1 MEIKLEKL
9 TELKREVKITLAA
22 PLVVESYNKSYQKL
36 KEQVSIKGFRK
47 GKIPQSVIESRYKQT
62 MQEEVMKD
70 LVNKYLSQAIKEK
83 KLKVVTQP
91 KVKTEEIT
99 KGKPFIFTTTFE
111 IFPEFDL
118 PVFNEQIKLQ
128 KATWKIEQQEID
140 NYANLLCLQAYTYE
154 PKTDAIKDKD
164 QVSLKLHFKKVANQK
179 EDRQA
184 DIFYYVGSNE
194 ISEQL
199 DKSLLGM
206 KVNETKTVQLKVSPY
221 TLSRDIAGKDVEL
234 ELTVLA
240 IATPLPATKDKAFY
254 QKINSEITDET
265 SLKNFSKKALKSLKE
280 RDSEFKEKAEIREQ
294 LIENA
299 NFEVP
304 EENLKDKIDYIKK
317 QEEQKGV
324 KDQPEEELKKQA
336 IDSLRYQ
343 FILAKIIE
351 DSKIEV
357 SQNELNASL
366 QQLAI
371 SNGLDLRKLSQ
382 SNYGQNMAN
391 MLRQQIEENKALDLI
406 RKEVKRI

>member
-1 MEIKLEKL
+1 
-9 TELKREVKITLAA
+9 
-22 PLVVESYNKSYQKL
+22 
-36 KEQVSIKGFRK
+36 
-47 GKIPQSVIESRYKQT
+47 
-62 MQEEVMKD
+62 
-70 LVNKYLSQAIKEK
+70 
-83 KLKVVTQP
+83 
-91 KVKTEEIT
+91 
-99 KGKPFIFTTTFE
+99 
-111 IFPEFDL
+111 
-118 PVFNEQIKLQ
+118 
-128 KATWKIEQQEID
+128 
-140 NYANLLCLQAYTYE
+140 
-154 PKTDAIKDKD
+154 
-164 QVSLKLHFKKVANQK
+164 
-179 EDRQA
+179 
-184 DIFYYVGSNE
+184 
-194 ISEQL
+194 
-199 DKSLLGM
+199 M

-240 IATPLPATKDKAFY
+240 IAAPLPATKDKTFY

-265 SLKNFSKKALKSLKE
+265 SLKDFSKKALKSLKE
-280 RDSEFKEKAEIREQ
+280 RDSEFKEKAEIRDQ